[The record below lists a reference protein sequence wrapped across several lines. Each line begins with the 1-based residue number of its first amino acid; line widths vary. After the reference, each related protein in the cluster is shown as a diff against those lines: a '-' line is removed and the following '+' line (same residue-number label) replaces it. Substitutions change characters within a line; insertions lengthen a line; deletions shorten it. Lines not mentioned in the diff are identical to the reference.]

1 MFIDAQQQGYSKKLR
16 FFIFLKLVYPEGKTK
31 FSNTDLQF
39 LELCENINRKTTLS
53 YLEFLAEK
61 GWITL
66 NTRTGYYLIKSF
78 DKIRKENDW
87 NSRLAFPADYYN
99 YQNIKAVTGAVLY
112 SYLHKGFWRSLAKR
126 KSVQIMGSTFHF
138 PHARFNYKRELAPV
152 SVSRV
157 HKFFEVSPA
166 TASTLKSSAAKAGLL
181 RVKKN
186 YGSMVYNKPAMLR
199 SLNYADKKANIVY
212 HNGNYHFQ
220 LIDTVCPLFY
230 FTKRKS
236 LEA

>member
-16 FFIFLKLVYPEGKTK
+16 FFILLKLIYPEGKTR
-31 FSNTDLQF
+31 FSHTDLQF

-53 YLEFLAEK
+53 YLEFLAEQ

-66 NTRTGYYLIKSF
+66 NTKTGYYLIKSF
-78 DKIRKENDW
+78 DKIRKENEW
-87 NSRLAFPADYYN
+87 NSRLAFPADYSN

-126 KSVQIMGSTFHF
+126 KSVQIMGSTFNF
-138 PHARFNYKRELAPV
+138 PHTRFNYKREPAPV

-157 HKFFEVSPA
+157 HKFFDISQA
-166 TASTLKSSAAKAGLL
+166 TASTLKNAAAKKGLL
-181 RVKKN
+181 KVKKN
-186 YGSMVYNKPAMLR
+186 YGSMVFNKPAMLR
-199 SLNYADKKANIVY
+199 SLKYDEKKANIVY
-212 HNGNYHFQ
+212 YNGNYHFQ